1 MWEGV
6 EIREYIDI
14 VYWGFGLGHTN
25 SHSSSLAFGVIG
37 TLNGMLVFVHGR
49 EGGGGVLGVMGDL
62 GVFIVLGFLRFL
74 WRGKYNT

>member
-6 EIREYIDI
+6 EIREYLDI

-37 TLNGMLVFVHGR
+37 TLNGMVVFLHG
-49 EGGGGVLGVMGDL
+49 GDGGGVLGVMGGL
-62 GVFIVLGFLRFL
+62 GGLFFFCFVCVLG
-74 WRGKYNT
+74 RGKYNT